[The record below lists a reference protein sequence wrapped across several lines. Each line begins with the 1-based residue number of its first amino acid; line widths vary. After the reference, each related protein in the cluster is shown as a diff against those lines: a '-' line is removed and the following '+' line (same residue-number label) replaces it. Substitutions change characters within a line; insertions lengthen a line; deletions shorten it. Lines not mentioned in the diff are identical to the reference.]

1 MEKAHNHPVHGSDGH
16 AVPTLDSQV
25 VQLLASLSG
34 TPPAAPWEVP
44 IAAFR
49 SAGERLTALAG
60 TPELRCDVRDLEI
73 RLPGRAL
80 EARLYRPREVKGSLP
95 AVVYFHGGGFVR
107 GSLDSHDRL
116 CRELSV
122 RGGFSVVAVGY
133 RLAPE
138 HVFPDAH
145 DDAMDSFCWVAEHAE
160 ELDIR
165 RDALGVAG
173 DSAGAMLAA
182 ATAVGLPERSRDLRA
197 KAQGL
202 LCPVL
207 DATLA
212 NASVARHAN
221 APFLSRPVL
230 AWCVDQYFP
239 DVRDRQS
246 AAASPSMR
254 SSLSGAPPA
263 VIVSAEVDP
272 VSDDAR
278 HFSARLEEDGV
289 RSEHH
294 EYPGVPHSFF
304 LMAGVLDQGERA
316 IHFFAARLSELLR

>member
-1 MEKAHNHPVHGSDGH
+1 
-16 AVPTLDSQV
+16 
-25 VQLLASLSG
+25 
-34 TPPAAPWEVP
+34 
-44 IAAFR
+44 
-49 SAGERLTALAG
+49 
-60 TPELRCDVRDLEI
+60 
-73 RLPGRAL
+73 
-80 EARLYRPREVKGSLP
+80 
-95 AVVYFHGGGFVR
+95 
-107 GSLDSHDRL
+107 L

-122 RGGFSVVAVGY
+122 HGGFSVVAVGY

-138 HVFPDAH
+138 HAFPSAH
-145 DDAMDSFCWVAEHAE
+145 DDAMDSFCWVAEHAD

-165 RDALGVAG
+165 RDALAVAG

-182 ATAVGLPERSRDLRA
+182 ATAVGLPERSRDVRA
-197 KAQGL
+197 RAQGL

-207 DATLA
+207 DVTLA
-212 NASVARHAN
+212 NESVARHAN

-230 AWCVDQYFP
+230 AWCIDQYFP
-239 DVRDRQS
+239 DAQDRQS

-254 SSLSGAPPA
+254 SSLAGAPPA

-272 VSDDAR
+272 VADDAR
-278 HFSARLEEDGV
+278 QFSARLEADGV

-316 IHFFAARLSELLR
+316 IHLFAERLSALLR